1 MIKLYLLVLIC
12 VLSASSAL
20 SQTPDCGCEA
30 KPQINVL
37 AVVNG
42 IKITK
47 EDLSINA
54 RTQVSLAQDTVIAAR
69 SHALNRLIN
78 KRLLEAEAKRRGL
91 TTEKLYELEVTAKIA
106 QPTEKEARA
115 FYEEN
120 RERIGQDFKKV
131 KNDIITQFR
140 NEREAVRSVQFANSL
155 RAAAQIT
162 ISDQPVTPPASE
174 ADLSRV
180 FATINGVNITS
191 RDIEEGLLPL
201 IFSVQQEV
209 YALRKQD
216 LDVRINDL
224 LLEQE
229 SKRLGLSPKTLLD
242 QNVGTLMILPT
253 EKQMR
258 EFHQANKA
266 TMPGDFDDHKA
277 EIVRLMTAEAMR
289 KQVLAYAERL
299 RSAAAVQIYLTAP
312 EPPNLRQLCCNPVD

>member
-1 MIKLYLLVLIC
+1 MIVFFLL
-12 VLSASSAL
+12 LSVFF

-47 EDLSINA
+47 QDLSINA
-54 RTQVSLAQDTVIAAR
+54 RTQVSLAQETVIAAR
-69 SHALNRLIN
+69 SHALNQLIN
-78 KRLLEAEAKRRGL
+78 KRLLEADAKRRGV
-91 TTEKLYELEVTAKIA
+91 TTQKLYELEVTAKVP

-115 FYEEN
+115 FYDQN
-120 RERIGQDFKKV
+120 KERIAQDFKKV
-131 KNDIITQFR
+131 KDDIITQFR
-140 NEREAVRSVQFANSL
+140 NEREAVRAAQFANSL
-155 RAAAQIT
+155 RAGVQIT

-201 IFSVQQEV
+201 IFSVQQQV

-216 LDVRINDL
+216 LDVQINDL
-224 LLEQE
+224 LLAQE

-253 EKQMR
+253 EKEMR
-258 EFHQANKA
+258 EFHNAKKA
-266 TMPGDFDDHKA
+266 TMPGDFDDHKP
-277 EIVRLMTAEAMR
+277 EIMRLMMAEAMQ
-289 KQVLAYAERL
+289 KQVWAYAERL

-312 EPPNLRQLCCNPVD
+312 VPPDLRQLCCNPVD